1 MCALKYT
8 GQTSWQVCVLR
19 CNFKFINAQGRL
31 AFMLLKLSNTPNVNF
46 QYQTRIGV
54 ISDLFC
60 LYNDCHLKT
69 SELKHKLVHILP
81 QLNS

>member
-1 MCALKYT
+1 
-8 GQTSWQVCVLR
+8 
-19 CNFKFINAQGRL
+19 
-31 AFMLLKLSNTPNVNF
+31 MLLKLSNTPDVNF

-69 SELKHKLVHILP
+69 SELKHKLGHILP